1 MVVGHHGNLYFA
13 SGYFMTSST
22 VHVVHCIDTEG
33 PLYESLNATF
43 ERIKNIFDIEIEPS
57 RENLKL
63 LQKGKIPLDG
73 MEDKVANVISP
84 DLLKYNETWDQINEM
99 LDELM
104 SDKFRNQFQDS
115 FGNGWIYNWH
125 CMDHVGFE
133 TNPRRRD
140 IGYHNIHDH
149 YAGYIRETD
158 SIQDGLHFHHHPIPF
173 SKAAHHPATHYF
185 SHTPLI
191 FQSLARRILERQ
203 WFPCVY
209 RPGFHTTRPD
219 SHWLLEQFIPFEY
232 ANQAMDE
239 KDTGFL
245 DQGNGRFGDWRNAPK
260 NWRPYH
266 PHHDDYQKPGDCRR
280 LIARSL
286 NVGTRHR
293 LLQEE
298 DVEQAFYEAEQGLPV
313 VLSFNNHDFRD
324 MRPDVLR
331 VQELL
336 KVVSSRHPST
346 KFRYC
351 EAREAMRSALD
362 LPEQDPIKFE
372 IELEKGRL
380 SIKTQLPTFGPQ
392 PFFAIQTKDNRFFHD
407 NLDFQKPFYEWSYM
421 FDELTYPIEA
431 LFRIGIGTCDAVG
444 NVTVAIINLEDDSFS
459 QVFY

>member
-1 MVVGHHGNLYFA
+1 MN
-13 SGYFMTSST
+13 SSI

-33 PLYESLNATF
+33 PLYESLTATF
-43 ERIKNIFDIEIEPS
+43 DRLKSIFNIDIEPS
-57 RENLKL
+57 AENLER
-63 LQKGKIPLDG
+63 LQEGKIPLNG
-73 MEDKVANVISP
+73 LEEKVANVVFP

-104 SDKFRNQFQDS
+104 SEQFRNQYPDS

-149 YAGYIRETD
+149 YVAYIKATG
-158 SIQDGLHFHHHPIPF
+158 STQDGLQFHHHPIPF

-185 SHTPLI
+185 SHSPLI

-203 WFPCVY
+203 WFPSVY

-245 DQGNGRFGDWRNAPK
+245 DQGNGRYGDWRRAPK
-260 NWRPYH
+260 NWTPYH
-266 PHHDDYQKPGDCRR
+266 PNHDDYQKPGDCRR

-293 LLQEE
+293 LIQKE
-298 DVEQAFYEAEQGLPV
+298 DVEQAFQEAEQGLPV
-313 VLSFNNHDFRD
+313 VLSFNHHDFRD
-324 MRPDVLR
+324 MRPDVIR
-331 VQELL
+331 VQ
-336 KVVSSRHPST
+336 
-346 KFRYC
+346 
-351 EAREAMRSALD
+351 
-362 LPEQDPIKFE
+362 
-372 IELEKGRL
+372 
-380 SIKTQLPTFGPQ
+380 
-392 PFFAIQTKDNRFFHD
+392 
-407 NLDFQKPFYEWSYM
+407 
-421 FDELTYPIEA
+421 
-431 LFRIGIGTCDAVG
+431 
-444 NVTVAIINLEDDSFS
+444 DDSKRADGRIKEEHII
-459 QVFY
+459 